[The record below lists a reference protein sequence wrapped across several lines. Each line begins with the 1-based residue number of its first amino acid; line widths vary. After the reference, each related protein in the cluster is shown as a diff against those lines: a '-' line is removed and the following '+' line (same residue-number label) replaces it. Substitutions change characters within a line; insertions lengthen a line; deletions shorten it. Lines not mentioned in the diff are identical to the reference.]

1 MNIYKNMN
9 NKENEGNRTFIIF
22 IKIFLITYNLYI
34 YNLITKQKLE
44 IQTKKKLSKESKA
57 INPSNSISDNNDNN
71 VNDTDIINKY
81 ISNIKMDEFEIENKR
96 KEELKN
102 IIKYKGLKDVPK
114 DPNDPLIEK
123 ERKIILNN
131 YFKTTPISDIN
142 IYYDFTFSFGN
153 QLAAFNKL
161 IFYCEI
167 IHCSKIYLSEENN
180 LFINHTLYDKEHNL
194 KIQVGLDDF
203 FNVQVL
209 SSISPEFFY
218 DFYTLKID
226 NRVDIFK
233 KEILNNLPK
242 VKISKNDLIIHF
254 RSSDIFQHVN
264 DSNYAPDYA
273 QPPLC
278 FYETILQKFK
288 FDKIY
293 IISADDIYN
302 PVIKKLRKKYPR
314 IVYHNNPLD
323 VDISFLARGYKIVGS
338 ISSFL
343 ISSIKLNNNLKY
355 LWEYDIYPMSGKLY
369 HFHHLLFNIK
379 RKYIIYQMKPSNVYK
394 NKMIVWKCSKEQLK
408 IMLNDKCSNNFK
420 IIKPNVT

>member
-1 MNIYKNMN
+1 MDFQKICIISLK
-9 NKENEGNRTFIIF
+9 IF
-22 IKIFLITYNLYI
+22 IFIFLL
-34 YNLITKQKLE
+34 LK
-44 IQTKKKLSKESKA
+44 S
-57 INPSNSISDNNDNN
+57 
-71 VNDTDIINKY
+71 
-81 ISNIKMDEFEIENKR
+81 FEIEKFILRLSKSVKSIKTTKTTKAVKSIKSIKFIIRNLTKLLR
-96 KEELKN
+96 K
-102 IIKYKGLKDVPK
+102 IKVRNNRNFDISQEYNNSIDMPNN
-114 DPNDPLIEK
+114 PNDPLIEK
-123 ERKIILNN
+123 EREIILKKYGLKNRKSN
-131 YFKTTPISDIN
+131 ISIFFDLS
-142 IYYDFTFSFGN
+142 FPFGN
-153 QLAAFNKL
+153 QLTVFNKM
-161 IFYCEI
+161 IFFCEI
-167 IHCSKIYLSEENN
+167 IRCKNIILPKDNN

-226 NRVDIFK
+226 NRVDVFK

-242 VKISKNDLIIHF
+242 VKVSKNDLIIHF

-302 PVIKKLRKKYPR
+302 PVIKKLKKKYPR
-314 IVYHNNPLD
+314 IIYHNNPLD